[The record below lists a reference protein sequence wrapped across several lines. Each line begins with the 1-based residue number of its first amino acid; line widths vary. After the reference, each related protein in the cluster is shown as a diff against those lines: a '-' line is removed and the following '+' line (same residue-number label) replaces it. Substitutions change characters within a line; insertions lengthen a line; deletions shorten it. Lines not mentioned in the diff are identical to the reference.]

1 MKNKVL
7 LLALATSLAS
17 CNKDFLD
24 EQPRASLSS
33 TDLNNLAAVEALITA
48 AYAPLGGQIDE
59 GNNAF
64 NSPGTNW
71 TFGDVVSDDAYK
83 GGGGVGD
90 QNGMHLMEIFLTNS
104 NIIDV
109 DRKWRACYE
118 GIARANRAIR
128 AVNGFAGMS
137 DDLKKIRLGELHL
150 LRGHYY
156 FDLKKI
162 YNRIPWV
169 DETAR
174 DITEYDIPNNLSD
187 AQLWKN
193 IENDFLLAQ
202 TNLPAKQTD
211 LGRVSKG
218 AATAY
223 LTKLYAYTKD
233 YPKVIAAADAV
244 LASGLYRLNDNYHD
258 NFDPTKEH
266 GPESLFAIERS
277 IRDGTPSNYRGSLD
291 ERLLNPGG
299 PYYPVYGF
307 DMPSQDL
314 VNAFKTTAA
323 GLPQTDKSDVG
334 ATDSVD
340 PRLDHAVARP
350 GIQFLDLAPYA
361 ATWARDAGTYGVF
374 SFKKRMVSSR
384 STFYL
389 NQFPW
394 VSALNYDIIRLADVL
409 LLKAEAQVETGNLEG
424 ARAIVNQIRRR
435 ANNDKVLSA
444 NGMPAATYNVAEY
457 TTPWT
462 DPAIA
467 RQAVRTERRLEL
479 ALEGHRFFDLVRWGI
494 ADQVMNDHFDR
505 EKSRRTF
512 MSTARFIKG
521 THEYWPIPQ
530 SQLNLSKGQLTQ
542 NPGYN

>member
-1 MKNKVL
+1 MKNKIL
-7 LLALATSLAS
+7 LLVLAATFAS

-24 EQPRASLSS
+24 EQPKASLSS

-48 AYAPLGGQIDE
+48 AYAPLGGQIDDA
-59 GNNAF
+59 NNAF

-90 QNGMHLMEIFLTNS
+90 QNGMHLMEIFLTNA

-109 DRKWRACYE
+109 ERKWRACYE
-118 GIARANRAIR
+118 GIARVNRAIQ
-128 AVNGFAGMS
+128 AVNGFAGMT
-137 DDLKKIRLGELHL
+137 DAQRTTRLGELHL

-162 YNRIPWV
+162 YNHIPWV
-169 DETAR
+169 DETPRAV
-174 DITEYDIPNNLSD
+174 TEYDIPNNLSD
-187 AQLWKN
+187 AELWKN
-193 IENDFLLAQ
+193 IENEFLLAQ
-202 TNLPAKQTD
+202 ANLPAKQTD
-211 LGRVSKG
+211 LGRVTKG
-218 AATAY
+218 SATAY
-223 LTKLYAYTKD
+223 LAKLYLYTKD
-233 YPKVIAAADAV
+233 YPKVITTVDAL
-244 LASGLYRLNDNYHD
+244 LATGLYRLNDNYHD

-277 IRDGTPSNYRGSLD
+277 IRDGTPNNFRGSLD

-334 ATDSVD
+334 ATDFVD
-340 PRLDHAVARP
+340 PRLDHTVGRP
-350 GIQFLDLAPYA
+350 GVQFLDLAPYA

-374 SFKKRMVSSR
+374 AFKKRMVSSR
-384 STFYL
+384 SALYL

-409 LLKAEAQVETGNLEG
+409 LFKAEAQAETGNLEG
-424 ARAIVNQIRRR
+424 ARTIVNQIRRR
-435 ANNDKVLSA
+435 AANDQVLNA
-444 NGMPAATYNVAEY
+444 NGTPAANYKVAEY
-457 TTPWT
+457 AAPF
-462 DPAIA
+462 ANQEAA
-467 RQAVRTERRLEL
+467 RQAVRTERRLEM
-479 ALEGHRFFDLVRWGI
+479 ALEGQRFFDLVRWGI
-494 ADQVMNDHFDR
+494 ADQVMNEHFAR
-505 EKSRRTF
+505 EKTKRTYLA
-512 MSTARFIKG
+512 TARFVKG
-521 THEYWPIPQ
+521 THEYFPIPQ
-530 SQLNLSKGQLTQ
+530 SQLNLSKGLLKQ
-542 NPGYN
+542 NAGY

>member
-1 MKNKVL
+1 MKKTIL
-7 LLALATSLAS
+7 FLAVATALVS
-17 CNKDFLD
+17 CKKDFLD
-24 EQPRASLSS
+24 QQPQASLSAA
-33 TDLNNLAAVEALITA
+33 DLNNLAAVEALVTA

-90 QNGMHLMEIFLTNS
+90 QNGMHLMEIFLTNA

-109 DRKWRACYE
+109 ERKWRACYE
-118 GIARANRAIR
+118 GIARTTRAIQ
-128 AVNGFAGMS
+128 AINGFAGMTPVQ
-137 DDLKKIRLGELHL
+137 KNTRLGELHL

-162 YNRIPWV
+162 YNHIPWV
-169 DETAR
+169 DETPRA
-174 DITEYDIPNNLSD
+174 ITEYDLPNDLTD

-193 IENDFLLAQ
+193 IENEFLLAQ
-202 TNLPAKQTD
+202 ANLPAKQTD
-211 LGRVSKG
+211 LGRVTKG

-223 LTKLYAYTKD
+223 LAKLYLYTKD

-244 LASGLYRLNDNYHD
+244 LATGLYSLNANFHD
-258 NFDPTKEH
+258 NFDPAKEH

-277 IRDGTPSNYRGSLD
+277 IRDGTPNNFRGSLD

-323 GLPQTDKSDVG
+323 GLPQTNKSDVG
-334 ATDSVD
+334 PTDSVD
-340 PRLDHAVARP
+340 PRLDHTVGRP

-374 SFKKRMVSSR
+374 CFKKRMVSSR

-409 LLKAEAQVETGNLEG
+409 LFKAEALVETGNLEG
-424 ARAIVNQIRRR
+424 ARALVNQIRRR
-435 ANNDKVLSA
+435 AATDQVLNASGA
-444 NGMPAATYNVAEY
+444 PAATYRVAEY
-457 TTPWT
+457 TAPWT
-462 DPAIA
+462 SQADA
-467 RQAVRTERRLEL
+467 REAVRTERRLEL
-479 ALEGHRFFDLVRWGI
+479 ALEGQRFFDLVRWGI
-494 ADQVMNDHFDR
+494 ADQVMNDHFAR
-505 EKSRRTF
+505 EKGKRTYL
-512 MSTARFIKG
+512 STARFVKG
-521 THEYWPIPQ
+521 THEYFPIPQ
-530 SQLNLSKGQLTQ
+530 SQLNLSKGLLKQ
-542 NPGYN
+542 NPGY

>member
-1 MKNKVL
+1 MKNKILV
-7 LLALATSLAS
+7 LALATALAG
-17 CNKDFLD
+17 CDKDFLD
-24 EQPRASLSS
+24 QQPKASLSS

-48 AYAPLGGQIDE
+48 AYAPLGGQIDDA
-59 GNNAF
+59 NNAF

-90 QNGMHLMEIFLTNS
+90 QNGMHLMEIFLTNP

-109 DRKWRACYE
+109 DRKWRAGYE
-118 GIARANRAIR
+118 GIARTNRAIQ
-128 AVNGFAGMS
+128 AVNNFAGMS
-137 DDLKKIRLGELHL
+137 AEQKAIRLGELHL

-169 DETAR
+169 DETPR
-174 DITEYDIPNNLSD
+174 TITEYDLPNNLSD
-187 AQLWKN
+187 AELWKN

-202 TNLPAKQTD
+202 TNLPAKQAD
-211 LGRVSKG
+211 LGRLTKG

-223 LTKLYAYTKD
+223 LAKLYLYTKD
-233 YPKVIAAADAV
+233 YPKVITTVDAL
-244 LASGLYRLNDNYHD
+244 LATNLYRLNDNYHD
-258 NFDPTKEH
+258 NFDPSKEH
-266 GPESLFAIERS
+266 GPESLFTIERS

-307 DMPSQDL
+307 DAPSQDL

-334 ATDSVD
+334 PSDFVD

-361 ATWARDAGTYGVF
+361 ATWVRDAGTYGQF

-409 LLKAEAQVETGNLEG
+409 LFKAEALVETGNLEG

-435 ANNDKVLSA
+435 ANNDQVRNA
-444 NGMPAATYNVAEY
+444 DGTPAARYNVAQY
-457 TTPWT
+457 SAVWT
-462 DPAIA
+462 NPEVA
-467 RQAVRTERRLEL
+467 RQAVRTERRLEM

-494 ADQVMNDHFDR
+494 ADQVMNEHFAR
-505 EKSRRTF
+505 EKSRRTYL
-512 MSTARFIKG
+512 STARFVKG

-530 SQLNLSKGQLTQ
+530 TQLNLSKGLLTQ
-542 NPGYN
+542 NTGY

>member
-1 MKNKVL
+1 MKNKYI
-7 LLALATSLAS
+7 LLALAVSLVG
-17 CNKDFLD
+17 CKKDFLD
-24 EQPRASLSS
+24 EQPKASLSS
-33 TDLNNLAAVEALITA
+33 TDLNNLAAVEALVVA
-48 AYAPLGGQIDE
+48 AYAPLGGQIDDA
-59 GNNAF
+59 NNAF

-90 QNGMHLMEIFLTNS
+90 QNGMHLMEIFLTNA

-109 DRKWRACYE
+109 ERKWRACYE
-118 GIARANRAIR
+118 GIARTNRAIQ

-137 DDLKKIRLGELHL
+137 AAQRTVRLGELHL

-156 FDLKKI
+156 FDLKKV

-169 DETAR
+169 DETPRA
-174 DITEYDIPNNLSD
+174 ITEYDIPNNLTD

-193 IENDFLLAQ
+193 IETDFLLAQ
-202 TNLPAKQTD
+202 ANLPAKQAD

-223 LTKLYAYTKD
+223 LAKLYLYTKD
-233 YPKVIAAADAV
+233 YPKTIAAVDAV
-244 LASGLYRLNDNYHD
+244 LAAGIYSLNPNYHD

-266 GPESLFAIERS
+266 SSESLFAIERA
-277 IRDGTPSNYRGSLD
+277 IRDGTPNNYRGSLD

-299 PYYPVYGF
+299 PYYPLYGF
-307 DMPSQDL
+307 DVPSQDL
-314 VNAFKTTAA
+314 VNAFKTTAT
-323 GLPQTDKSDVG
+323 GLPQTDKSDVA
-334 ATDSVD
+334 ATDFVD
-340 PRLDHAVARP
+340 PRLDHAVGRP

-361 ATWARDAGTYGVF
+361 ASWARDPGTYGVF
-374 SFKKRMVSSR
+374 AFKKRMVSSR

-409 LLKAEAQVETGNLEG
+409 LFKAEALVETGNLEG
-424 ARAIVNQIRRR
+424 ARTIVNQIRRR
-435 ANNDKVLSA
+435 ANADQVLSA
-444 NGMPAATYNVAEY
+444 NGTPAANYKVAEY
-457 TTPWT
+457 TAPWT
-462 DPAIA
+462 DPATA
-467 RQAVRTERRLEL
+467 RQAVRTERRLEM

-494 ADQVMNDHFDR
+494 ADQVMNDHFAR
-505 EKSRRTF
+505 EKSRRTYL
-512 MSTARFIKG
+512 STARFVRGI
-521 THEYWPIPQ
+521 HEYFPIPQ

-542 NPGYN
+542 NPGY